1 MKCSFIK
8 ITKEPNAIMT
18 ELEYYLRKKTIDWI
32 RLRQYA
38 LQNNTIAAYS
48 IEGNCST
55 GVKRNNNFLSLI

>member
-38 LQNNTIAAYS
+38 LQNTI
-48 IEGNCST
+48 
-55 GVKRNNNFLSLI
+55 L